1 MACNCGKGKSRQTYQ
16 VKLPGGLK
24 ISKNSESEARAYAA
38 KHPGSTV
45 IKSS

>member
-1 MACNCGKGKSRQTYQ
+1 MACGCGKKRERFV

-24 ISKNSESEARAYAA
+24 ITKTSEAAAVAYAA

-45 IKSS
+45 TKDA